1 MHQHH
6 VKAAGRKAGQALQV
20 MACGKNNS
28 PLLDARDAGAGATV
42 RGAGALAH
50 FDKHQGAVGR
60 AHDEVYLA
68 AAASGRLE
76 IALQQA
82 QAACGQV
89 LSGQR
94 LGRVT
99 AALGGNLLA

>member
-1 MHQHH
+1 
-6 VKAAGRKAGQALQV
+6 
-20 MACGKNNS
+20 MACGKNNA
-28 PLLDARDAGAGATV
+28 PLFDPRDAGARAAV
-42 RGAGALAH
+42 RAAGALAH
-50 FDKHQGAVGR
+50 FDKHQCAVGR
-60 AHDEVYLA
+60 AHDEVDLA

-76 IALQQA
+76 VALQQA
-82 QAACGQV
+82 QAARGQV

>member
-1 MHQHH
+1 
-6 VKAAGRKAGQALQV
+6 
-20 MACGKNNS
+20 MACGKNNA
-28 PLLDARDAGAGATV
+28 PLFDPRDAGARAAV
-42 RGAGALAH
+42 RAAGALAH
-50 FDKHQGAVGR
+50 FDKYQCAVGR
-60 AHDEVYLA
+60 AHDEVDLA
-68 AAASGRLE
+68 AAASWRLE

-82 QAACGQV
+82 QAACDQV